1 MTMSEESKSYSLINL
16 EEWVQDAVN
25 ADTTP
30 QEVYDSI
37 VDTVKKNMRYHKAC
51 YDSSVKLLGL
61 LRGNKNISVMDGITT
76 ETFEGIEIGPIT
88 TVSDD
93 LIEGGSASSVHE
105 LPTDYYTASMFDLT
119 SPALDDVTINS
130 DGNNIEWERIEKPE
144 GVN

>member
-1 MTMSEESKSYSLINL
+1 MSEESKSYSLTNL
-16 EEWVQDAVN
+16 EEWVQDAIN

-30 QEVYDSI
+30 NEVYDSI

-76 ETFEGIEIGPIT
+76 ETMEGV
-88 TVSDD
+88 TVG
-93 LIEGGSASSVHE
+93 ESASWATHELPYE

-119 SPALDDVTINS
+119 SPTLDDITIK
-130 DGNNIEWERIEKPE
+130 D
-144 GVN
+144 

>member
-1 MTMSEESKSYSLINL
+1 MSEESKSYSLTNL

-37 VDTVKKNMRYHKAC
+37 VDTVKKNMKYHKAC
-51 YDSSVKLLGL
+51 YDSSVKLLSL
-61 LRGNKNISVMDGITT
+61 LRGKKNISIYDGITT
-76 ETFEGIEIGPIT
+76 ETFEGIEIGPISEAHGI

-93 LIEGGSASSVHE
+93 FMTDNVHE

-119 SPALDDVTINS
+119 SPNLDSVS
-130 DGNNIEWERIEKPE
+130 DKD
-144 GVN
+144 

>member
-1 MTMSEESKSYSLINL
+1 
-16 EEWVQDAVN
+16 
-25 ADTTP
+25 
-30 QEVYDSI
+30 
-37 VDTVKKNMRYHKAC
+37 MRYHKAC

-61 LRGNKNISVMDGITT
+61 LRGKNLSIVDGITT

-88 TVSDD
+88 VSDD
-93 LIEGGSASSVHE
+93 LIEGGSASVHE
-105 LPTDYYTASMFDLT
+105 LNTDYYTASMFDLT

>member
-1 MTMSEESKSYSLINL
+1 MSEESKSYSLTKL

-37 VDTVKKNMRYHKAC
+37 IDTVKKNMRYHKAC

-61 LRGNKNISVMDGITT
+61 LRGKNLSIVDGITT

-88 TVSDD
+88 TD
-93 LIEGGSASSVHE
+93 LIGGGSASVHE
-105 LPTDYYTASMFDLT
+105 LSNDHYTASMFDLT
-119 SPALDDVTINS
+119 SPNLDSMTDKV
-130 DGNNIEWERIEKPE
+130 
-144 GVN
+144 

>member
-1 MTMSEESKSYSLINL
+1 MSEESKSYSLTNL
-16 EEWVQDAVN
+16 EEWVQDAIN

-30 QEVYDSI
+30 NEVYDSI

-76 ETFEGIEIGPIT
+76 ETMEGITIG

-93 LIEGGSASSVHE
+93 FVTGGSTTVHE
-105 LPTDYYTASMFDLT
+105 LNTDYYTASMFDLT
-119 SPALDDVTINS
+119 STNLDSVT
-130 DGNNIEWERIEKPE
+130 DRD
-144 GVN
+144 

>member
-1 MTMSEESKSYSLINL
+1 MSEESKSYSLTNL

-37 VDTVKKNMRYHKAC
+37 VDTVKKNMKYHKAC
-51 YDSSVKLLGL
+51 YDSSVKLLSL
-61 LRGNKNISVMDGITT
+61 LRGKKNISVMDGITT
-76 ETFEGIEIGPIT
+76 ETMDGITIGPT
-88 TVSDD
+88 TVVSSD
-93 LIEGGSASSVHE
+93 LLEGGSASVHE
-105 LPTDYYTASMFDLT
+105 LDTNYYTASMFDLT

>member
-1 MTMSEESKSYSLINL
+1 MSEESKSYSLTNL

-37 VDTVKKNMRYHKAC
+37 VDTVKKNMRYHKSC
-51 YDSSVKLLGL
+51 YDSSVKLLSL
-61 LRGNKNISVMDGITT
+61 LRWKKNISICDGITT
-76 ETFEGIEIGPIT
+76 ETMDGITIGPT
-88 TVSDD
+88 TVVSSD
-93 LIEGGSASSVHE
+93 LLEGGSASVHE
-105 LPTDYYTASMFDLT
+105 LDTNYYTASMFDLT

>member
-1 MTMSEESKSYSLINL
+1 MSEESKSYSLTNL
-16 EEWVQDAVN
+16 EEWIQDAVN

-51 YDSSVKLLGL
+51 YDSSVKLLSL
-61 LRGNKNISVMDGITT
+61 LRGKKNISVYDGITT

-88 TVSDD
+88 VGDD
-93 LIEGGSASSVHE
+93 LIEGGSASVHE
-105 LPTDYYTASMFDLT
+105 LNTDYYTASMFDLT
-119 SPALDDVTINS
+119 SPNLDLDSSYSSCS
-130 DGNNIEWERIEKPE
+130 DKDSEWERIEKPE

>member
-1 MTMSEESKSYSLINL
+1 MSEESKSYSLTNL
-16 EEWVQDAVN
+16 EEWLQDAIN

-30 QEVYDSI
+30 NEVYDSI

-76 ETFEGIEIGPIT
+76 ETMEGITIG

-93 LIEGGSASSVHE
+93 FVTGGSTTVHE
-105 LPTDYYTASMFDLT
+105 LNNDYYTASMFDLT
-119 SPALDDVTINS
+119 SPTLDDITIK
-130 DGNNIEWERIEKPE
+130 D
-144 GVN
+144 

>member
-1 MTMSEESKSYSLINL
+1 MSEESKSYSLTNL

-37 VDTVKKNMRYHKAC
+37 VDTVKKNMKYHKSC
-51 YDSSVKLLGL
+51 YDSSVKLLSL
-61 LRGNKNISVMDGITT
+61 LRGKKISVLDGITT

-119 SPALDDVTINS
+119 SPTLDDITIK
-130 DGNNIEWERIEKPE
+130 D
-144 GVN
+144 

>member
-1 MTMSEESKSYSLINL
+1 MTEESKSYSLSNL
-16 EEWVQDAVN
+16 EDWLEDAIN
-25 ADTTP
+25 ADTSP
-30 QEVYDSI
+30 NEVYDSI
-37 VDTVKKNMRYHKAC
+37 IDTVQKNKKYHKAC

-76 ETFEGIEIGPIT
+76 ETFEGIEIGPIAEAHGI

-119 SPALDDVTINS
+119 SPNLDSITDKV
-130 DGNNIEWERIEKPE
+130 
-144 GVN
+144 

>member
-1 MTMSEESKSYSLINL
+1 MTMSEESKSYSLTNL

-37 VDTVKKNMRYHKAC
+37 VDTVKKNMKYHKAC
-51 YDSSVKLLGL
+51 YDSSVKLLSL
-61 LRGNKNISVMDGITT
+61 LRGKKNISICDGITT
-76 ETFEGIEIGPIT
+76 ETMDGITIGPT
-88 TVSDD
+88 TVVSSD
-93 LIEGGSASSVHE
+93 LLEGGSASVHE
-105 LPTDYYTASMFDLT
+105 LDTNYYTASMFDLT

>member
-1 MTMSEESKSYSLINL
+1 MSEESKSYSLTNL

-37 VDTVKKNMRYHKAC
+37 VDTVKKNMKYHKAC
-51 YDSSVKLLGL
+51 YDSSVKLLSL
-61 LRGNKNISVMDGITT
+61 LRGKKNISVYDGITT

-88 TVSDD
+88 VSSDD
-93 LIEGGSASSVHE
+93 LIEGGSASVHE
-105 LPTDYYTASMFDLT
+105 LNTDYYTASMFDLT
-119 SPALDDVTINS
+119 SPNLDLDSSCS
-130 DGNNIEWERIEKPE
+130 DKDSEWVRIEKPE

>member
-1 MTMSEESKSYSLINL
+1 MTMSEESKSYSLTNL

-37 VDTVKKNMRYHKAC
+37 IDTVKKNMRYHKAC

-61 LRGNKNISVMDGITT
+61 LRGKNLSIVDGITT

-88 TVSDD
+88 TD
-93 LIEGGSASSVHE
+93 LIGGGSASVHE
-105 LPTDYYTASMFDLT
+105 LSNDYYTASMFDLT
-119 SPALDDVTINS
+119 SPNLDSMTDKV
-130 DGNNIEWERIEKPE
+130 
-144 GVN
+144 

>member
-1 MTMSEESKSYSLINL
+1 MTMSEESKSYSLTNL

-37 VDTVKKNMRYHKAC
+37 VDTVKKNMKYHKAC
-51 YDSSVKLLGL
+51 YDSSVKLLSL
-61 LRGNKNISVMDGITT
+61 LRGKKNISICDGITT
-76 ETFEGIEIGPIT
+76 ETMDGITIGPT
-88 TVSDD
+88 TVVSSD
-93 LIEGGSASSVHE
+93 LLEGGSASVHE
-105 LPTDYYTASMFDLT
+105 LDTDYYTASMFDLT